1 MMRMVELI
9 EKKRNGFSL
18 SGDEIRF
25 IINGYVKG
33 TIPDYQV
40 AALAMAIYY
49 KGMDSTETAELTSAI
64 VESGEQIDLS
74 PLGKLTVDK
83 HSSGGVGDK
92 TTLIVAPLVAS
103 CDLPVAKMSVRGL
116 GHTGGTIDKLSSI
129 PEIKL
134 EMDQEAFIS
143 QVKRVGLAIIS
154 QTADLVPADK
164 KLYALRDVTATVDSL
179 PLIASSIMSKKIASG
194 ANGIVLDVKYGSGA
208 FMSSQKEAEQLA
220 KIMVAIGRSFDRQTI
235 AVISNMDQ
243 PLGHAVGNSLEV
255 LEAIDCLQGNGPADL
270 MELCYELASWMLIV
284 GQKVNSVSEARQI
297 LDKSL
302 QSGRAWEKFLEFVS
316 AQGGDVQKL
325 LNKDLIL
332 SPLKV
337 DYNSAQEGYVHKIDA
352 RTIAKCAML
361 LGAGRET
368 KESEIDLGA
377 GLYLLRKSGDF
388 VKKGEPLI
396 CLYTSQSEKLDLAL
410 QLLPEGIIIKDH
422 PPALSPVVSSVVR

>member
-1 MMRMVELI
+1 MVELI

-103 CDLPVAKMSVRGL
+103 CDLPVAKMSGRGL